1 MNTGVRLVA
10 GLAVACWLSAWF
22 LPVLDGY
29 SGWDAFCAALQG
41 PFRRLYPSPG
51 EHGIAQVLS
60 AMTNVAFILLFMF
73 WIRGRVA
80 RPTLFL
86 KGTLICLLLNLYW
99 LVEFQRAGEGPDLLI
114 GYYVWLAAFALL
126 VALGVIS
133 VVSAR
138 RTSKT
143 PTAGTPA

>member
-10 GLAVACWLSAWF
+10 GAALACWLGAWF

-41 PFRRLYPSPG
+41 PFRLQYPSSG

-60 AMTNVAFILLFMF
+60 ALTNVAFILLFML

-80 RPTLFL
+80 RPALFL
-86 KGTLICLLLNLYW
+86 KGTLICLLMNLYW
-99 LVEFQRAGEGPDLLI
+99 LVEFLRAGEGPDLLI

>member
-1 MNTGVRLVA
+1 MNTGVRLLA
-10 GLAVACWLSAWF
+10 GSALACWLSAWF
-22 LPVLDGY
+22 LPVLGDY
-29 SGWDAFCAALQG
+29 SGWDAFLSALRG
-41 PFRRLYPSPG
+41 PFLESSPTRG
-51 EHGIAQVLS
+51 DDAIAQLLS
-60 AMTNVAFILLFMF
+60 ALTNVGF
-73 WIRGRVA
+73 VA
-80 RPTLFL
+80 LFL
-86 KGTLICLLLNLYW
+86 VSRAGITRPWLYLKLSLLCLLIDFYW
-99 LVEFQRAGEGPDLLI
+99 LVEAMRAGEAASLLI